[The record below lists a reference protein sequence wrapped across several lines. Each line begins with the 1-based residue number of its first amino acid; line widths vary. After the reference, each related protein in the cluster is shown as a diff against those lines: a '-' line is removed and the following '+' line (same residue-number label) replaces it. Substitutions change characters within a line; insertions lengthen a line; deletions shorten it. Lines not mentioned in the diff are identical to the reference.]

1 MRRQPLLVLP
11 LIAALALLLA
21 GCDMCSWLS
30 ATRVVQIACVKGTGL
45 DKDKRCL
52 KPERLTSEIAIRV
65 NATTRQVHVSFVNS
79 RGEWFR
85 KDFILDDCTI
95 KDAANW
101 SCTKSTGERGTRVY
115 MVSQYGMADRRYYHS
130 LTGQEPALYASGISG
145 LAYWAWHF
153 GLIGKDFALRLWGY
167 PADTHLL

>member
-1 MRRQPLLVLP
+1 MNFYLGPESPIIMRHHPCSYLP
-11 LIAALALLLA
+11 VIAALALLLA

-30 ATRVVQIACVKGTGL
+30 ATRVVQIECVKGTGL

-52 KPERLTSEIAIRV
+52 KPERLTSEIEISV
-65 NATTRQVHVSFVNS
+65 NAATRQVHVSFVNS

-101 SCTKSTGERGTRVY
+101 SCTQVH
-115 MVSQYGMADRRYYHS
+115 RRARHPR
-130 LTGQEPALYASGISG
+130 LHGQPIRHG
-145 LAYWAWHF
+145 
-153 GLIGKDFALRLWGY
+153 
-167 PADTHLL
+167 